1 MTNKQ
6 AEALQALKQQNQRQS
21 ELILRNAAG
30 LMEIKARLAKL
41 EERMAVFDK
50 EANEMLRRIKEVREV
65 DQDWP

>member
-41 EERMAVFDK
+41 EERMAAFDK

>member
-50 EANEMLRRIKEVREV
+50 EANETLRRIKEVREA

>member
-6 AEALQALKQQNQRQS
+6 AEALLALKQQNQRQS

-41 EERMAVFDK
+41 EERMAAFDK
-50 EANEMLRRIKEVREV
+50 EANVMLRRIKEVREA

>member
-30 LMEIKARLAKL
+30 LMEIKARLARL
-41 EERMAVFDK
+41 EERMAAFDK
-50 EANEMLRRIKEVREV
+50 EANETLRRIKEVREA